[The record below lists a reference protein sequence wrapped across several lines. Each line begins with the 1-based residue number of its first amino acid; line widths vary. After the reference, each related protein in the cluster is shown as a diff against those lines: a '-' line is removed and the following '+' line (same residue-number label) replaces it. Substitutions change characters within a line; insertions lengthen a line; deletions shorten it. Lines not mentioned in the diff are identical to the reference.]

1 MAAAAGWTTDNTKT
15 LLYCGGEGGGGE
27 GGGAHMQSQLD
38 GVVCNKVV
46 YEKIA
51 HEKKFGF
58 DRTWQ

>member
-15 LLYCGGEGGGGE
+15 LLYCGG